1 MEMNYLSLSNAITAN
16 VKSNLN
22 RHIRSKH
29 LEKNINCE
37 ECNFVTDQKGPLKR
51 HIQAIHT
58 LKKCNEC
65 EYTSLSLH
73 DMKKHKKTQHASDN
87 ATVKSAFNRTL
98 YDKTWRVKGNKDPLD
113 VLGIYKS
120 KIRNEIIDYIEEK
133 EATKWYIGMKVKMF
147 KSDKAGNKIDEVHAG
162 FTSKTAISATM
173 LNFDSV
179 YKEHQEKIV
188 NDFVAFNANGSG
200 WVLDRVSEICLHMV
214 HYSTGNATTTTTSST
229 DYDKDEPIVYSTEY
243 DTANKKS
250 DDDDLLD
257 ENGYFPTPDF
267 F

>member
-1 MEMNYLSLSNAITAN
+1 MTGAWSSLTSHETQWCQND
-16 VKSNLN
+16 KS
-22 RHIRSKH
+22 
-29 LEKNINCE
+29 
-37 ECNFVTDQKGPLKR
+37 
-51 HIQAIHT
+51 
-58 LKKCNEC
+58 
-65 EYTSLSLH
+65 
-73 DMKKHKKTQHASDN
+73 
-87 ATVKSAFNRTL
+87 
-98 YDKTWRVKGNKDPLD
+98 WRVKGNKDPLD

-200 WVLDRVSEICLHMV
+200 WVLDRVSEICLHMTP
-214 HYSTGNATTTTTSST
+214 YSTGNATTTDTSST
-229 DYDKDEPIVYSTEY
+229 DYDKDEPMVY
-243 DTANKKS
+243 DTANKKRDD

-257 ENGYFPTPDF
+257 ENGYFPTPEF

>member
-1 MEMNYLSLSNAITAN
+1 M
-16 VKSNLN
+16 
-22 RHIRSKH
+22 
-29 LEKNINCE
+29 EKNLKCD
-37 ECNFVTDQKGPLKR
+37 ECNFVTDRKGALNR
-51 HIQAIHT
+51 HVHAKHI

-65 EYTSLSLH
+65 EYTTLSKH
-73 DMKKHKKTQHASDN
+73 DMKKHKDNQHEPDN
-87 ATVKSAFNRTL
+87 FQEKSAFNKL
-98 YDKTWRVKGNKDPLD
+98 MYEKTYAVRGVHDPLSS
-113 VLGIYKS
+113 LQAYKS
-120 KIRNEIIDYIEEK
+120 KIRNDINNYIDEK
-133 EATKWYIGMKVKMF
+133 EGVKWHIGMKVSMYKM
-147 KSDKAGNKIDEVHAG
+147 DKEGNILEQVTPG

-214 HYSTGNATTTTTSST
+214 HYSTGNATTTDTSST

-257 ENGYFPTPDF
+257 ENGYFPTPEF